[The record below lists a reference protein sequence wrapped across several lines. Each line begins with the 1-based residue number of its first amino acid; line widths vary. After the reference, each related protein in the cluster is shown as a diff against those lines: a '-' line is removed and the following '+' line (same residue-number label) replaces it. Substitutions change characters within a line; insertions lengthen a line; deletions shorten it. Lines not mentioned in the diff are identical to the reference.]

1 MGASGEGDSAVDELE
16 LVRRQLDRLAMT
28 RLTTRLDG
36 ELEAEYERLAERER
50 ELMQSRNAVMHEGR

>member
-1 MGASGEGDSAVDELE
+1 MDELE

-36 ELEAEYERLAERER
+36 ELEAEYERLSERER
-50 ELMQSRNAVMHEGR
+50 ELMQLQDAFTHEGR